1 MHLSNQKRYLA
12 DHSLVCVAGQSTYFP
27 VGELMQIHIIA
38 VGKIKEKYLQMGILE
53 YEKRLCPYVKLNIL
67 EIADEKRVGQLSPS
81 DQKQIKEAEGMRILG
96 SIPQDSF
103 VIVLDVGGVH
113 WSSEALAEHIRQWE
127 ISGRNNISIIIGGD
141 LGLSDSVITRSDVRL
156 SFSPMTFTHQMVRL
170 ILLEQVYRA
179 FRILRGEPYHK

>member
-1 MHLSNQKRYLA
+1 
-12 DHSLVCVAGQSTYFP
+12 
-27 VGELMQIHIIA
+27 MQIHIIA
-38 VGKIKEKYLQMGILE
+38 VGKIKEKYLQLGILE
-53 YEKRLCPYVKLNIL
+53 YEKRLRPYVKLNIV
-67 EIADEKRVGQLSPS
+67 EIAEEKRTGHLSPS

-156 SFSPMTFTHQMVRL
+156 SFSQMTFTHQMVRL